1 MCFRWPMV
9 IDTSNRTPTFL
20 RYQDT
25 NYINALMPK
34 DMVPDVIRMGVLGA
48 IRYGK
53 PFVLDMMEVDMFE
66 TATRIMDEVLPNL
79 MEMIMDK
86 SILLEEK

>member
-1 MCFRWPMV
+1 MV